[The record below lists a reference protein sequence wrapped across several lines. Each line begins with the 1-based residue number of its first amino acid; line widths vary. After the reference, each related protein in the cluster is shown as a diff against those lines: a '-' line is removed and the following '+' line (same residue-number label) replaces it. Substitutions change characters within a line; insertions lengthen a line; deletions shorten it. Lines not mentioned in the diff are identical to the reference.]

1 MRFVKH
7 IAAITAAVAITAG
20 ISSCGTHRG
29 AVAETDDRQIPEY
42 DLSRPPASG
51 VNSDDA
57 RTAFRNLT
65 AGYTDWKAIEV
76 PFKVN
81 IDKPARLSASGR
93 AYMTRG
99 RDIYLSIRLL
109 GMEVANMYVTADSVF
124 ASEKLNRH
132 YVAEPISSI
141 LADTGLTVND
151 LQDIL
156 LGRAFIPGSGTLNAS
171 DAGALSLTTADG
183 MMLIT
188 PVRQPA
194 GYEFGYLAD
203 IDSRSITNL
212 VVEPAGLQ
220 PILCL
225 YSDPLTVK
233 GIGSVNN
240 AITINATAAK
250 TAVEASIGWRYDD
263 ARTTGVKSARWK
275 MPKGYTRVTASQ
287 LLKMLNV
294 NK

>member
-7 IAAITAAVAITAG
+7 IATITVALAVTAG
-20 ISSCGTHRG
+20 LSSCGAHRN
-29 AVAETDDRQIPEY
+29 AVADTDDRPIPEY

-51 VNSDDA
+51 VSSDDA
-57 RTAFRNLT
+57 RSAFRNLT
-65 AGYTDWKAIEV
+65 AGYTGWNTVEV
-76 PFKVN
+76 SFKVN
-81 IDKPARLSASGR
+81 IDKPVRMSASGR

-99 RDIYLSIRLL
+99 RDIYLSMRML
-109 GMEVANMYVTADSVF
+109 GMEVANMYITADSVF

-132 YVAEPISSI
+132 YVAEPIRSI

-151 LQDIL
+151 IQDIL
-156 LGRAFIPGSGTLNAS
+156 LGRAFIPGSGTLKAS

-212 VVEPAGLQ
+212 VVEPAGQQ
-220 PILCL
+220 PIQCL
-225 YSDPLTVK
+225 YASPLTVK

-240 AITINATAAK
+240 AMTINATASK
-250 TAVEASIGWRYDD
+250 TPIEASIAWRYDD
-263 ARTTGVKSARWK
+263 AGTTGVKSARWK
-275 MPKGYTRVTASQ
+275 TPKGYTRVTASQ
-287 LLKMLNV
+287 LLKMLNI